1 MMYIKKTVILTI
13 ALLLSLSMSAQKR
26 KKHVVKKPVVEEPQE
41 DPRITSMREMTQQ
54 IIIIDSI
61 VADKD
66 QLLSQLRLSEETGR
80 IVSSVDF
87 FGEGDS
93 TTVFIN
99 EMGNKAYLS
108 QPDDSLHQQLC
119 TSDLLGGEWSKPQLL
134 KGISEGISEAAYPFM
149 LADGTTFYF
158 AGKGEESIG
167 GYDIFMTRYDA
178 RSNSFLKPENI
189 GMPFNSEANDY
200 LFAID
205 EYAHIGYFVSDRRQP
220 EGKACLYIFIPKES
234 RKTYDPIVY
243 TEAEIR
249 GFADISSIADTWGNG
264 EERSAAL
271 ARYQAISINNMKAT
285 NTDAQ
290 PDDNAV
296 ASLELVINDALTYS
310 SARDFR
316 SREAAVLYKQ
326 LIEARQQLCL
336 LNEQLEKS
344 RSFYPQA
351 AGAEKKSLQR
361 EILQAETEVI
371 QLNSRIH
378 TLEKETRNAEIKVI
392 N

>member
-1 MMYIKKTVILTI
+1 MCRKIVILAI
-13 ALLLSLSMSAQKR
+13 ALLLPLSMSAQKR
-26 KKHVVKKPVVEEPQE
+26 KKRATKKPVVEVPQE

-66 QLLSQLRLSEETGR
+66 QLLSGLRLSDETGR
-80 IVSSVDF
+80 IVSSSAF
-87 FGEGDS
+87 FGQGDS

-99 EMGNKAYLS
+99 EMGNKAYFS
-108 QPDDSLHQQLC
+108 QPDDSLKQQLC
-119 TSDLLGGEWSKPQLL
+119 TSDLLGGEWSKPQWLN
-134 KGISEGISEAAYPFM
+134 GISEGISESAYPFM
-149 LADGTTFYF
+149 MADGMTFYF

-243 TEAEIR
+243 TQAEIR

-271 ARYQAISINNMKAT
+271 ARYNAISINSLKPT
-285 NTDAQ
+285 N
-290 PDDNAV
+290 
-296 ASLELVINDALTYS
+296 ASSLPKNNNIASQELVINDALTYS
-310 SARDFR
+310 SAKDFR

-326 LIEARQQLCL
+326 LIEARQQLSA
-336 LNEQLEKS
+336 LNGQLEKS
-344 RSFYPQA
+344 RNYYSKA
-351 AGAEKKSLQR
+351 TGAEKQALSR
-361 EILQAETEVI
+361 EILQAEQEVV
-371 QLNSRIH
+371 QLYSRIEA
-378 TLEKETRNAEIKVI
+378 LEKETRNAEIKI
-392 N
+392 IQK